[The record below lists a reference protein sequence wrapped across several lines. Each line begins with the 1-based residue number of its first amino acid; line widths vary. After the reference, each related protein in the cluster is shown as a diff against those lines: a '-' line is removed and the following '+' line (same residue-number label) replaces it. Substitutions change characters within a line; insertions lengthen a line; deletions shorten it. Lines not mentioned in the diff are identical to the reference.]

1 MRKFLNEFKQFAA
14 RGNMIDLAVGVII
27 GGAFQKI
34 ITSLVNDVI
43 MPFISVFTGDI
54 DFTDR
59 FFTLDGNK
67 YATIAEAT
75 SAGVVP
81 IKYGSFLTAFLD
93 FIIMAFVIF
102 CMIKGI
108 NKLSAI
114 GQKIVPI
121 KLLEE
126 EEKEEPKTKKCPYC
140 ESEIPFHATRC
151 SHCTSVLEGYSN
163 PNEEKEPA
171 QEE

>member
-1 MRKFLNEFKQFAA
+1 
-14 RGNMIDLAVGVII
+14 MIDLAVGVII

-54 DFTDR
+54 DFSDR
-59 FFTLDGNK
+59 FFTLDGNS

-75 SAGVVP
+75 KAGATP

-93 FIIMAFVIF
+93 FLIMAFVIF

-108 NKLSAI
+108 NKLTSL
-114 GQKIVPI
+114 GQKIVPLGFMDDE
-121 KLLEE
+121 K
-126 EEKEEPKTKKCPYC
+126 KEEPTTKKCPYC
-140 ESEIPFHATRC
+140 ESEIPIHATRC

-163 PNEEKEPA
+163 PDEKISDEQSEE
-171 QEE
+171 